1 MKPLT
6 FLFANS
12 AMVELF
18 REGRALRLAADLKAV
33 SAPLELPLDN
43 CRQPEV
49 EKRSK
54 SDYPVM

>member
-43 CRQPEV
+43 CQPEV